1 MKGSMLLGIV
11 MAAVGFLLWAASY
24 LYFRRI
30 LKPLQLGDRKETDPN
45 LTPGQKKALRIYNS
59 MLAIACIL
67 AVAGCLITLITRF
80 L

>member
-30 LKPLQLGDRKETDPN
+30 LKPLQLGDRKETPISPQAKKRPCAFT
-45 LTPGQKKALRIYNS
+45 TPCWPSPVSWPSPDA
-59 MLAIACIL
+59 
-67 AVAGCLITLITRF
+67 
-80 L
+80 